1 MNSKSIL
8 ALLFLPLFAMAQ
20 QQSDKPAVHGM
31 LLMGEKTIYA
41 SHLPMFHS
49 PHDYQIILM
58 LHMEPKVHKHYNAD
72 RLAHPDETVYTLEPE
87 VFVLPEKVKH
97 GKYFKASIYRG
108 HFERGGVKIIENVT
122 VTIAKVIYF
131 KHFKTHE
138 DRPEYLNYILFG
150 NAEEQFLAHYIS
162 KRPDFDEII
171 RVHIG
176 KKGKKLLRSA
186 SSIRLV
192 FPEKE
197 SGKPYFRTTPE
208 IEVTYR
214 TERLKI
220 KKIATLYI
228 EYEDLK

>member
-1 MNSKSIL
+1 VL
-8 ALLFLPLFAMAQ
+8 AVLFLPLFSMAQ

-31 LLMGEKTIYA
+31 LLIGEKTVYA
-41 SHLPMFHS
+41 SHLSMFHR

-58 LHMEPKVHKHYNAD
+58 LHMETKVHKHYNAD

-97 GKYFKASIYRG
+97 GNSFKANIYRG
-108 HFERGGVKIIENVT
+108 HFERGGVKIIENAT
-122 VTIAKVIYF
+122 VIIAKVVYF
-131 KHFKTHE
+131 KHFEIHE

-150 NAEEQFLAHYIS
+150 NSEEQFLAHYIS

-171 RVHIG
+171 RIHTG
-176 KKGKKLLRSA
+176 KKGKKLLGSA
-186 SSIRLV
+186 SYIRLV

-197 SGKPYFRTTPE
+197 IGKPYFRTTPE
-208 IEVTYR
+208 IEVTYG
-214 TERLKI
+214 TTKLKI